1 MEVPRRMRLKLQRAD
16 FAPRHG
22 PLCGV
27 ATGDTGAIVGRHV
40 GEPDFPALH
49 ALVETLPA
57 EAPAPA

>member
-1 MEVPRRMRLKLQRAD
+1 MRLKLQRAD